1 MERPLF
7 LTMDDVFHHH
17 EQALLRHGGKIGA
30 AGLNLVESALH
41 APTNR
46 FLYEGERWSDREGT
60 AQLAATY
67 WVHLALAH
75 GFADGNKRV
84 GFACFLDFLHRN
96 GYAVDFTDAEATDV
110 GLAIAARTID
120 REAVARCV
128 APHLVPV

>member
-1 MERPLF
+1 MSEPYF

-30 AGLNLVESALH
+30 AGLNLVESALY
-41 APTNR
+41 APPNR
-46 FLYEGERWSDREGT
+46 FHYEGGRWSAREGT

-96 GYAVDFTDAEATDV
+96 GYAVELTQDEATAL
-110 GLAIAARTID
+110 GLAIAERSVSREEVAARL
-120 REAVARCV
+120 
-128 APHLVPV
+128 APRLTSA

>member
-1 MERPLF
+1 MRPPRF

-46 FLYEGERWSDREGT
+46 FLYEGAGWSEREGT

-96 GYAVDFTDAEATDV
+96 GYEIAFDDAEATRL
-110 GLAIAARTID
+110 GLAIAARSITRD
-120 REAVARCV
+120 EVARCL
-128 APHLVPV
+128 APHLVPA